1 MIATQD
7 VYDFCL
13 KMLQDKKQ
21 FFVFLQGR
29 GGTGKTHTIRRIA
42 AALKP
47 SQYLLMSATNTG
59 AREIGGETIYKALKI
74 PLNLFDTDSIKYAHC
89 PDLEFVV
96 FDEVSMLAGKL
107 LKFLDKALRKKTGK
121 KELFGGCS
129 VLLSGD
135 LRQLSVGDDRIFQAD
150 NWHLFERIE
159 LKKSI
164 RHTADQEFA
173 DRLSRWAEGEVHPW
187 DLQFFKKREL
197 CPDGLDY
204 KTVAQ
209 AFLAF
214 PPGKNVIL
222 CANGEAVDRFNEAIV
237 KEIKPNQ
244 NVQQTYRHVLQK
256 KMERVRGPPHY
267 EEQEQDGCFHVAEG
281 LAVLFTGQ
289 MVSTENFRVKSGTHG
304 VILGFEKDDGLV
316 NRLRIE
322 IHGRPYHFI
331 RHYIQQPIYGN
342 LRSLV
347 SLRFELVNAYAC
359 VVHRAQGMT
368 LDKAIVDTS
377 NGLGTS
383 MGYTAFSRVRTA
395 ADLFITH
402 LPKKTDFS
410 ELRHIITADE
420 LVTGVL
426 AEQPLLDLMPKSEE
440 LVKENK
446 EAAT

>member
-1 MIATQD
+1 
-7 VYDFCL
+7 
-13 KMLQDKKQ
+13 
-21 FFVFLQGR
+21 
-29 GGTGKTHTIRRIA
+29 
-42 AALKP
+42 
-47 SQYLLMSATNTG
+47 MSATNTG
-59 AREIGGETIYKALKI
+59 AIEIGGETIYKALKL
-74 PLNLFDTDSIKYAHC
+74 PLDLFDTDVINYKHC

-96 FDEVSMLAGKL
+96 FDEVSMMIGEMLGI
-107 LKFLDKALRKKTGK
+107 LDDALRKKTGK
-121 KELFGGCS
+121 NALFGGCS
-129 VLLSGD
+129 ILLSGD

-150 NWHLFERIE
+150 NWYLFDRIE

-164 RHTADQEFA
+164 RHTTDQEFA
-173 DRLSRWAEGEVHPW
+173 DHLSRWAEGEVHPW

-209 AFLAF
+209 AFLAL
-214 PPGKNVIL
+214 PPGKNAIL
-222 CANGEAVDRFNEAIV
+222 CANREAVARFNEAVV
-237 KEIKPNQ
+237 KEKKPSQ
-244 NVQQTYRHVLQK
+244 NVLKTYRHVLEK
-256 KMERVRGPPHY
+256 KMEGVRGPPHY
-267 EEQEQDGCFHVAEG
+267 EEQEEDGYFHVAVG
-281 LAVLFTGQ
+281 LGVLFTGQ

-304 VILGFEKDDGLV
+304 VILGFERGYGSIVKH
-316 NRLRIE
+316 LRIQ

-331 RHYIQQPIYGN
+331 RQYTQQPIYGN

-347 SLRFELVNAYAC
+347 SLRFEIVNSYAF

-368 LDKAIVDTS
+368 LDKVIVDTS
-377 NGLGTS
+377 NGLGTA

-420 LVTGVL
+420 LVNRAL
-426 AEQPLLDLMPKSEE
+426 AEQPLLDLMPKSED
-440 LVKENK
+440 LAKENK